1 MDLSRYAELFRSE
14 AAEHLVAIEN
24 ALSILRDEALD
35 ADSREE
41 CIGELFRSTH
51 TIKGMAAAMGYAGV
65 EQLAH
70 ALESVLDTVRNG
82 SRVAD
87 ANLLGTLT
95 NGADVLAGAVD
106 RAVEEARGASGS
118 SATAADGVSL
128 TPAGD
133 GASAPPK
140 AESERTGQSGSENR
154 AERARRN
161 INDSTVRV
169 DTEKLDSLLNL
180 AGELVLVRDR
190 LRSASEQTTRGDAQP
205 DMRELKAHVH
215 DTSALI
221 SALQEEVLRLRL
233 VPVHTMFDRFPRLV
247 RELAR
252 KEGKEVAF
260 VTEGRD
266 IEVDRSLIEALG
278 DPVVHMLR
286 NAVDHGLESPAAR
299 SAAGKPPTGQLTL
312 RAVRDRSHILME
324 IEDDGR
330 GIDRDAVLERA
341 RQRGLVEP
349 GKEVLS
355 DEELLDLISLPGLS
369 TAAAVTSVSGRGVG
383 IDVVVH
389 KVRGL
394 GGTISLDT
402 AHGRGTR
409 FTLRLPAT
417 LAITRALLVS
427 TGGSAFAFP
436 AANVLEVHALED
448 IAGSSDGSV
457 RIRDDVMPFIELN
470 DRYRLPSIAIGDR
483 HVVVVDSG
491 AGKRA
496 LFVDQ
501 ITGHQDI
508 VVKHFHPVRGSKR
521 WFSGATLLG
530 DGRPALIVDVRSLA

>member
-51 TIKGMAAAMGYAGV
+51 TIKGMAAAMGYSGV

-87 ANLLGTLT
+87 ANLLATLT

-106 RAVEEARGASGS
+106 RAVEEARGASDA
-118 SATAADGVSL
+118 SATAADGVS
-128 TPAGD
+128 TVPDAK
-133 GASAPPK
+133 GAAVAQTSGT
-140 AESERTGQSGSENR
+140 ERTGQSGGDNR
-154 AERARRN
+154 VERARRN

-190 LRSASEQTTRGDAQP
+190 LRGASEHNTRGDVQS

-215 DTSALI
+215 DTAALI

-266 IEVDRSLIEALG
+266 IEVDRSLIEVLG

-286 NAVDHGLESPAAR
+286 NAVDHGLESPDAR
-299 SAAGKPPTGQLTL
+299 SAAGKPPTGRLTL

-448 IAGSSDGSV
+448 VAGSSDGSV

-470 DRYRLPSIAIGDR
+470 DRYMLPSIAIGDR

-508 VVKHFHPVRGSKR
+508 VVKRFHPVRGAKR